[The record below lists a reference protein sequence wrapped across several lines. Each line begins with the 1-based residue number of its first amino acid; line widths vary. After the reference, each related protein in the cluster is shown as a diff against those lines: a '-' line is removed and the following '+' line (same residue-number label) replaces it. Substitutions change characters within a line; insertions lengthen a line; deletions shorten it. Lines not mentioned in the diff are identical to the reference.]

1 MGGKFDT
8 KKLVFEESKCL
19 KLKKNTICD
28 DFRKVHDE
36 NMNKSILIM
45 HKVNIFHFSH
55 KWITKKD
62 LNCSGLED
70 CFGHKWES
78 CSKNV
83 LKKTKE

>member
-8 KKLVFEESKCL
+8 KKLVFEENKCL

-55 KWITKKD
+55 K
-62 LNCSGLED
+62 
-70 CFGHKWES
+70 
-78 CSKNV
+78 
-83 LKKTKE
+83 